1 LKEFAKEASELAK
14 GHTRADLAAD
24 LNLRRHAERVVELRG
39 EACNR
44 VPEDVVEG
52 HPEIPWREIV
62 GMRNWLAHGY
72 DSIDF
77 DILWNAISLNALDLL
92 SKVELL
98 IEATIAKDRQLERDI
113 SDDL

>member
-1 LKEFAKEASELAK
+1 LGSDLK
-14 GHTRADLAAD
+14 
-24 LNLRRHAERVVELRG
+24 LRRHAERVVELMG

-44 VPEDVVEG
+44 VPEDVVER

-77 DILWNAISLNALDLL
+77 DILWSTISLNALDLL
-92 SKVELL
+92 PKVERL
-98 IEATIAKDRQLERDI
+98 IEETMARDRQLERDI

>member
-1 LKEFAKEASELAK
+1 
-14 GHTRADLAAD
+14 
-24 LNLRRHAERVVELRG
+24 VVELIG

-44 VPEDVVEG
+44 IPEDVVEA

-72 DSIDF
+72 DSIDYE
-77 DILWNAISLNALDLL
+77 ILWNAISQNASDILP
-92 SKVELL
+92 KIERL
-98 IEATIAKDRQLERDI
+98 IEDTVAKERQLERDI